1 MDIVAPIRRNLRAN
15 IPPAALR
22 ETVLFSVHLT
32 VSSTNEIEEIF
43 SFLFI
48 EENFSK
54 KCERYLQELL
64 VL

>member
-43 SFLFI
+43 SPLFI
-48 EENFSK
+48 EEHFSK
-54 KCERYLQELL
+54 NVNKDIQDLL